1 MTDQAQIHHGA
12 SAPAPAPAPVS
23 IQDALRHAGLE
34 VLLPSDEAYSTRQES
49 YFSKTASRLVPACII
64 RPRSVLDVSSAI
76 RILSSGEGHRF
87 AIRSGGHA
95 PNAGASNIDGGIT
108 LDLGLLNW
116 TRVVISTKSSSNIN
130 IEQNGESSASSKDE
144 TLVDIG
150 PGDRWANVYAN
161 LHQLGLAVAGGR
173 EGGVGVGGL
182 ILGGGNTYFTAS
194 QGFACDNVVA
204 FEVVLAPDG
213 RIVTAS
219 ADENSD
225 LFWALKGGGNNLGV
239 VTNFRMRA
247 FPGQNNI
254 WGGLTIMPWDIK
266 DSAADALV
274 EFTGRVHED
283 VDANLMLFYIYQVSN
298 YVLYVR
304 NPEDLC
310 TPLKKLARDKEEPRA
325 DQGVNPSQKPHMAKI
340 GIIAVYAHVGA
351 VANAPAYEKLMSLPA
366 SHTDVK
372 MTSLADL
379 VAYNKL
385 PLGFYSIWF
394 TATFK
399 NNARIASHA
408 AALHEQLV
416 ARITTE
422 IAPDGDFWAMCLFQP
437 LPRICTKPRDNALGL
452 PSEHDALLVQTS
464 VMVRTPEQEALAYP
478 LCRSYLEAVREF
490 AAKPE
495 IDGNLDWEYINYAD
509 ASQNPLRSYGKA
521 NVDRLKAIA
530 RKYDPQEVFQKLCMG
545 GFKIGAVDL

>member
-1 MTDQAQIHHGA
+1 MLTDPAQIHHSA
-12 SAPAPAPAPVS
+12 PAAAPAPAVS
-23 IQDALRHAGLE
+23 IQESLRHAGLE

-64 RPRSVLDVSSAI
+64 RPRSALDVSSAI

-87 AIRSGGHA
+87 AVRSGGHA
-95 PNAGASNIDGGIT
+95 PNVGASNIDGGIT

-116 TRVVISTKSSSNIN
+116 TRVVTSTQSSSNIN
-130 IEQNGESSASSKDE
+130 IEQNGESSASSNDE
-144 TLVDIG
+144 VLVDIG
-150 PGDRWANVYAN
+150 PGDRWANVYSK
-161 LHQLGLAVAGGR
+161 LHQLGLAVPGGR

-194 QGFACDNVVA
+194 HGFACDNVVA

-247 FPGQNNI
+247 LPGQNNI

-266 DSAADALV
+266 DLAADALV
-274 EFTGRVHED
+274 EFTERVHED
-283 VDANLMLFYIYQVSN
+283 VDANLMLFYIYQ
-298 YVLYVR
+298 
-304 NPEDLC
+304 
-310 TPLKKLARDKEEPRA
+310 
-325 DQGVNPSQKPHMAKI
+325 PHMAKL

-385 PLGFYSIWF
+385 PLGFHSIWF

-399 NNARIASHA
+399 NDARIASHA

-416 ARITTE
+416 TKITTE

-478 LCRSYLEAVREF
+478 LCKAYLEAVRKF

-495 IDGNLDWEYINYAD
+495 IDGYLDWEYINYAD
-509 ASQNPLRSYGKA
+509 ASQDPLRSYGKA
-521 NVDRLKAIA
+521 NVDRLKAVA
-530 RKYDPQEVFQKLCMG
+530 RKYDPQQVFQKLCMG
-545 GFKIGAVDL
+545 GFKIGDVDLYYAGRNVNNEG